1 MLIWLFK
8 QVANRDQVILKLQ
21 TDLDTTQ
28 EKYTGCVEEV
38 ITQNSYLLPGISKD
52 FNLVLGDGELVL
64 SLILLWLVAEHKRRR
79 GHKVK

>member
-1 MLIWLFK
+1 M
-8 QVANRDQVILKLQ
+8 ILKLQ

-38 ITQNSYLLPGISKD
+38 ITQNTW
-52 FNLVLGDGELVL
+52 NLQ
-64 SLILLWLVAEHKRRR
+64 SLILYKVLGNCEFELILIWFVAEYKRGR

>member
-1 MLIWLFK
+1 M
-8 QVANRDQVILKLQ
+8 ILKLQ

-52 FNLVLGDGELVL
+52 FNLVVGDGELVL
-64 SLILLWLVAEHKRRR
+64 SLNLL
-79 GHKVK
+79 